1 MKPAFRAFRYRPFR
15 VFYLGQGLSL
25 VGTWMQT
32 VATSWLVYR
41 LSGSALLLG
50 LTATMQQLPMLFL
63 SPIAGVWAE
72 RLNRRVI
79 LILLQ
84 SIALVLAL
92 VLAVLTFS
100 GVVTVMQV
108 IVLALALG
116 AVNAFEAPTRQAFL
130 LDLVQTR
137 QDLPNAIALQSMMFQ
152 AARFIGPSIAGI
164 LLAAAGEGWCFLI
177 NALSYLAVLIA
188 YVSLHV
194 GAIAKPADSGGVWRQ
209 LKSGI
214 AYAFGFVG
222 TRRILLLLGFVS
234 FFSMPWSTLMPIFAA
249 TAFAG
254 DSRTLGYLISAVGLG
269 AMTGTAFLATRISV
283 RGLGRIVACCAV
295 LAGLALA
302 AFSQVQVLWQ
312 GLALLAVF
320 GFGLIVAVASS
331 NTILQTVADE
341 DKRARVISMYVMVF
355 LGIGPTGSL
364 AAGAL
369 AERVG
374 APATLLAC
382 GAVLMVTGIVF
393 AAGLKTW
400 SQAVRPI
407 YVRLGIIE
415 EKH

>member
-1 MKPAFRAFRYRPFR
+1 VKPAFRALEHRPFR
-15 VFYLGQGLSL
+15 VFFFGQGLSL

-32 VATSWLVYR
+32 VAISWLIYR

-50 LTATMQQLPMLFL
+50 LTATMQQLPMLVL

-72 RLNRRVI
+72 RLNRRI
-79 LILLQ
+79 MLIVLQ
-84 SIALVLAL
+84 CIALVLAL
-92 VLAVLTFS
+92 VLALLTFA
-100 GVVTVMQV
+100 GVVTVAQV
-108 IVLALALG
+108 IVLALAMG

-130 LDLVQTR
+130 LDLVRTR

-152 AARFIGPSIAGI
+152 AARFVGPSIAGV

-177 NALSYLAVLIA
+177 NAFSYLAVVIA
-188 YVSLHV
+188 YLSVRIGTHS
-194 GAIAKPADSGGVWRQ
+194 KPRDSGDVWQQ
-209 LKSGI
+209 LKNGFS
-214 AYAFGFVG
+214 YAFGFIG
-222 TRRILLLLGFVS
+222 TRRILVLLGFVS

-249 TAFAG
+249 NAFAG

-269 AMTGTAFLATRISV
+269 AMTGTGFLAMRSSV
-283 RGLGRIVACCAV
+283 RGLGRVVAYSAV

-302 AFSQVQVLWQ
+302 AFSQTQVLWQ

-331 NTILQTVADE
+331 NTLLQTLADE

-369 AERVG
+369 AERIG
-374 APATLLAC
+374 APSTLLAC
-382 GAVLMVTGIVF
+382 GAVLTVIGIVF
-393 AAGLKTW
+393 AAGLQRW

-415 EKH
+415 EKR